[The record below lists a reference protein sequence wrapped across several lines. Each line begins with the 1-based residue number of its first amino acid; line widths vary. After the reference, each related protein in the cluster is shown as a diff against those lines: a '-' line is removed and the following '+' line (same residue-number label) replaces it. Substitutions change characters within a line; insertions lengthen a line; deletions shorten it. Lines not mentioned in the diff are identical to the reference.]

1 MDVIIINGAV
11 REVKRMRNVDDM
23 YLEWILYVLG
33 DRRRIVHD
41 LGCDIIIIQL
51 L

>member
-1 MDVIIINGAV
+1 MDVIIMNGAG
-11 REVKRMRNVDDM
+11 REVKRIRNVDDM

-33 DRRRIVHD
+33 DRRRIVQD
-41 LGCDIIIIQL
+41 LGCDIIIQL